1 MKNKRGLGC
10 ILTGALFVVALCV
23 VAGGLALWRSSNR
36 APQILVEI
44 KDPQMATLV
53 NLNEAL
59 PLVVTAEA
67 DAPITRLEVYANGVL
82 IAASNGDGQ
91 NATMLAQTWA
101 PTTIGRHV
109 LVARAFVDEE
119 NFADS
124 QIIFVDALD
133 LSQLP
138 IQVNVDDLPRG
149 DGVTE
154 VSLPDLAA
162 ASGTTLDELV
172 RLNPSLSPTGSIP
185 PGSIV
190 SIPRPAASAP
200 ASSSPVPP
208 PAPGAP
214 GSPAPSASDPRF
226 EGETHSCSQIAMRW
240 TDAADESSY
249 RLYRLAPGEV
259 SMSLLATLPANTTSY
274 NDTPITRVGTYRY
287 FLAPV
292 RPGGEGITSMLAVA
306 ITPDCS
312 PSGSA
317 SATPDLRLSL
327 MSLTTQDAYDGVYC
341 YISVNGS
348 RYERLPAGDGLLRPT
363 SGNLYYDLPLQM
375 PNRGQYSL
383 APAAD
388 GLVRLEGECWG
399 RRGVESVRIGR
410 FAGSH
415 ASGEWDGRDLTN
427 ELVFEPQEVASL
439 NSAPPAAG
447 GKFLRYRISPAILTL
462 DLTSLYNGVLQIP
475 PDILEPVR
483 RDRPTI
489 PPPTNVRIVNRSMG
503 ICDPLPEGDSNV
515 GTILC
520 EDTLIRNLAWD
531 WSPTAEVPQA
541 AVTGFMI
548 ITSIEDTLSRT
559 PAGEGFTNNVS
570 PGTARTAPVPNYSQR
585 WRCGSIVRFTVRAVT
600 DLGVSA
606 PSPAYEVRTPACQ
619 PSNKLWISM
628 ESLTIEPSASTGQ
641 ALDRGDICINCDDR
655 RFELFGFMIPGD
667 EGYAYGI
674 ANPHHDLGT
683 TLFGICPRH
692 TICHNAGT
700 YTTNSGW
707 WLQMDYPI
715 SNQPLVFSAEI
726 FDYDTENAPD
736 LFCTAMAVLAP
747 RSPQD
752 WSRTTETVI
761 LQSDFGEA
769 KCRFQITVRGQQ

>member
-1 MKNKRGLGC
+1 MKNRRGAGC
-10 ILTGALFVVALCV
+10 ILAGALLALALCA

-44 KDPQMATLV
+44 KDPQTTMLA

-67 DAPITRLEVYANGVL
+67 SAPITRLEVYANGVL
-82 IAASNGDGQ
+82 IAASNGEGQ
-91 NATMLAQTWA
+91 NTTMLAQTWA
-101 PTTIGRHV
+101 PATVGRHA
-109 LVARAFVDEE
+109 LVARAFLDAEH
-119 NFADS
+119 FADS

-133 LSQLP
+133 MSALP

-154 VSLPDLAA
+154 ISVSDLAA
-162 ASGTTLDELV
+162 ASGTTPDELV
-172 RLNPSLSPTGSIP
+172 RLNPSLSPAGSIP
-185 PGSIV
+185 PGSTI
-190 SIPRPAASAP
+190 SIPRPAPAP
-200 ASSSPVPP
+200 SSSRPVPP
-208 PAPGAP
+208 PAPGGP

-240 TDAADESSY
+240 SDAADETSY

-259 SMSLLATLPANTTSY
+259 SMSLLTTLPANTTSY
-274 NDTPITRVGTYRY
+274 NDTPITRIGTYRY

-292 RPGGEGITSMLAVA
+292 RSGGEGITSMLAIA
-306 ITPDCS
+306 IGSDCS

-317 SATPDLRLSL
+317 GGAPDLRLSL
-327 MSLTTQDAYDGVYC
+327 ISLTTQEGYDGVYC
-341 YISVNGS
+341 YISINGS
-348 RYERLPAGDGLLRPT
+348 RYERLPAGNGLLRPT

-415 ASGEWDGRDLTN
+415 ASGEWDGRDLTT
-427 ELVFEPQEVASL
+427 ELAFEPREVASL
-439 NSAPPAAG
+439 NPAPPAAG
-447 GKFLRYRISPAILTL
+447 GKFIRYRITPAISSL
-462 DLTSLYNGVLQIP
+462 DLTSLYDGVLQIP
-475 PDILEPVR
+475 PDILEPIR

-503 ICDPLPEGDSNV
+503 MCSPLPEEGPNI

-520 EDTLIRNLAWD
+520 EDAIIRSLAWD

-541 AVTGFMI
+541 AVTGFMV

-559 PAGEGFTNNVS
+559 PAGEGFVNNVS
-570 PGTARTAPVPNYSQR
+570 PGTARATSVPNYSQR
-585 WRCGSIVRFTVRAVT
+585 WRCGSVVRFTVRAVT

-606 PSPAYEVRTPACQ
+606 PSSAYEVRTPAC
-619 PSNKLWISM
+619 PASRKLWISVDT
-628 ESLTIEPSASTGQ
+628 LIIEPSAATGQ
-641 ALDRGDICINCDDR
+641 VLDRGDICILCDDR
-655 RFELFGFMIPGD
+655 RLELFGFMIPGD
-667 EGYAYGI
+667 EGNAYGI
-674 ANPHHDLGT
+674 PNPSHDFGT
-683 TLFGICPRH
+683 ILFGLCPH
-692 TICHNAGT
+692 QTICHNAGT
-700 YTTNSGW
+700 FTTNSGW
-707 WLQMDYPI
+707 WHQLDYPI
-715 SNQPLVFSAEI
+715 LNEPLAFSVAI
-726 FDYDTENAPD
+726 NDYDTENAPD

-747 RSPQD
+747 RSPQE
-752 WSRTTETVI
+752 WSRTAETVI

-769 KCRFQITVRGQQ
+769 KCRFEITVRGEP

>member
-1 MKNKRGLGC
+1 MKNKRGAGC
-10 ILTGALFVVALCV
+10 ILTGALLVLALCAV
-23 VAGGLALWRSSNR
+23 VVGLALWRSSNK

-44 KDPQMATLV
+44 KDPQMTMLA

-67 DAPITRLEVYANGVL
+67 GAPITRLEVYANGAL

-91 NATMLAQTWA
+91 NTAILAQTWA
-101 PTTIGRHV
+101 PATAGRHV
-109 LVARAFVDEE
+109 LVARAFVDAE

-124 QIIFVDALD
+124 QIVFIDALD

-162 ASGTTLDELV
+162 ASGTTTDELV
-172 RLNPSLSPTGSIP
+172 RLNPSLSPTASIP

-190 SIPRPAASAP
+190 SIPRPRSEP

-240 TDAADESSY
+240 TDAANETSY

-259 SMSLLATLPANTTSY
+259 SMSLLATLPANTISY
-274 NDTPITRVGTYRY
+274 NDAPITRIGTYRY

-292 RPGGEGITSMLAVA
+292 RSGGEGITSMLPVVIA
-306 ITPDCS
+306 PDCS

-317 SATPDLRLSL
+317 SAAPDLRLSL
-327 MSLTTQDAYDGVYC
+327 ISLTTQDGYDGVYC

-415 ASGEWDGRDLTN
+415 ASEEWDGRDLTN

-439 NSAPPAAG
+439 NPAPPASG
-447 GKFLRYRISPAILTL
+447 GKFLRYRISPSISSL

-475 PDILEPVR
+475 LDILEPVR

-503 ICDPLPEGDSNV
+503 ICNPLPEEDSNF
-515 GTILC
+515 GTGLC
-520 EDTLIRNLAWD
+520 EDTIIRSLAWD
-531 WSPTAEVPQA
+531 WSPTAEVPQS

-548 ITSIEDTLSRT
+548 ITSIEDTLSSA
-559 PAGEGFTNNVS
+559 PAGEGFVNNVS

-585 WRCGSIVRFTVRAVT
+585 WRCGSVVRFSVRAVT

-606 PSPAYEVRTPACQ
+606 PSAAYEVRMPAC
-619 PSNKLWISM
+619 PASNKLWISVDT
-628 ESLTIEPSASTGQ
+628 LTIEPSASTGQ
-641 ALDRGDICINCDDR
+641 VLDRGDICIACDDR
-655 RFELFGFMIPGD
+655 RLELFGFMIPGD
-667 EGYAYGI
+667 ESYAYGI
-674 ANPHHDLGT
+674 ANPSHDFVT
-683 TLFGICPRH
+683 NLFGLCPRQ

-700 YTTNSGW
+700 FTTNSGW
-707 WLQMDYPI
+707 WLQTDYPI
-715 SNQPLVFSAEI
+715 SNQPLVFRAAI

-752 WSRTTETVI
+752 WSRTTENVI

-769 KCRFQITVRGQQ
+769 KCRFQITVRGQR